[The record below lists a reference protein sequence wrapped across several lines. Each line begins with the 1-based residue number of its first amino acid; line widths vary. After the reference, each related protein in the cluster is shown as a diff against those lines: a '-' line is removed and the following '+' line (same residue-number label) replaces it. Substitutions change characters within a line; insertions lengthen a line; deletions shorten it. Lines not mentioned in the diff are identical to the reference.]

1 MPKFILKTYF
11 ADEDVKWSTKKAT
24 EQQITTLNDEIE
36 SLKTEKKKMRT
47 IIDGREAEILS
58 KDKDIDNLER
68 ETKSLIKSNTNL
80 EAKLKELQSQFNNT
94 SALAADGEK
103 NLKEKA
109 TMISNLQVST
119 NSFYNY
125 FIVQAQIGN
134 IYYCFLQPIRS
145 I

>member
-1 MPKFILKTYF
+1 M
-11 ADEDVKWSTKKAT
+11 
-24 EQQITTLNDEIE
+24 NDEIE

-80 EAKLKELQSQFNNT
+80 EAKLQELQSQFNNT

-103 NLKEKA
+103 SLKEKT
-109 TMISNLQVST
+109 TMISNLQVR
-119 NSFYNY
+119 
-125 FIVQAQIGN
+125 V
-134 IYYCFLQPIRS
+134 
-145 I
+145 